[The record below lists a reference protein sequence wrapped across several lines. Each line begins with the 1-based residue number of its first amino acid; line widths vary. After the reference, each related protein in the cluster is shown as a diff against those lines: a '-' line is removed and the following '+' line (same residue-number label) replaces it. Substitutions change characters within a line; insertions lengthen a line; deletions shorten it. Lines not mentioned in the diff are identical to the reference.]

1 MLEQHLATLLLQGGM
16 YTQGSACGPALSCL
30 VEDGNLGVGGT
41 SMAFSSSSYSYMGV
55 TRGLSVAE
63 AWPRLLPLLRA
74 LHPIAFHPQSTLL
87 LAS

>member
-1 MLEQHLATLLLQGGM
+1 MLKQRLATLLLQGGM

-30 VEDGNLGVGGT
+30 VEDGNLGVGDS
-41 SMAFSSSSYSYMGV
+41 SMAFSSSSCSY
-55 TRGLSVAE
+55 TRGLSVAD

-74 LHPIAFHPQSTLL
+74 LHPIAFHPQLTSL